1 MTRTV
6 AWLRKELE
14 KFPDDAECF
23 AYEGE
28 VTGIIIGYPHE
39 PLRQGVIHCSEQ
51 KDTRD
56 TQLLPIGA
64 ADDSAVEPQ

>member
-28 VTGIIIGYPHE
+28 VTGIVIQRPSEGLVP
-39 PLRQGVIHCSEQ
+39 QGVIYCSEND
-51 KDTRD
+51 DTGRE
-56 TQLLPIGA
+56 TQLLPPSEG
-64 ADDSAVEPQ
+64 